1 MTSDRSL
8 CLQIVVM
15 VGIIVIIA
23 FVSYSVFSYTVNI
36 PSQENC
42 DKLYDK
48 YEGTLS
54 PTGYSL
60 VNQNGAN
67 DFCEYN
73 DTYGGLWFNKTRFVE
88 TFQRAI

>member
-1 MTSDRSL
+1 MTLDWVKL
-8 CLQIVVM
+8 TKIAVIVLMAILIFIVVSAVFNM
-15 VGIIVIIA
+15 
-23 FVSYSVFSYTVNI
+23 YSNI

-48 YEGTLS
+48 YEGNLS
-54 PTGYSL
+54 PTWYPL

-73 DTYGGLWFNKTRFVE
+73 DTYGGLWFNKTRYVE